1 MIVLTVSTSPLLD
14 KYPDPSLLNADIPWG
29 TVAAIGFGLAVILV
43 ILLVS
48 FVLTRLVPGD
58 PIVALVGDFPAP
70 PEFIEERRR
79 AFGLDQP
86 VYIQALIYFKNL
98 FLGDFGYSFVNR
110 LPVMELILRRAGN
123 TLLLVVPS
131 LAIGSVIAVML
142 ASLAIRRPGG
152 RLDTALTSLI
162 LFVDSIPIFW
172 VGQIFIIVFAV
183 QLGLFPVQGMFDIRS
198 SGSNVVLDLLWHWA
212 LPGSIVS
219 AFAMVSIARVARVS
233 MIEVS
238 RLDFITT
245 AGTNFSN
252 IADLKIDQANLGATG
267 TVAVS
272 VNVTSAATQAQVD
285 VTAIPAAVAGV
296 AATGTLTGAQDSSG
310 VVAAYGATAT
320 ASVRTGT
327 ESVTRP
333 RALRRERGV
342 FEVICSPQA
351 A

>member
-1 MIVLTVSTSPLLD
+1 MLSFIIRRLLTS
-14 KYPDPSLLNADIPWG
+14 IP
-29 TVAAIGFGLAVILV
+29 VILV

-86 VYIQALIYFKNL
+86 VYLQALIYFKNL

-245 AGTNFSN
+245 GMAKGLNKRRVFFRHIMPN
-252 IADLKIDQANLGATG
+252 AMIPVIAVIGYSFGQALTSSFMIE
-267 TVAVS
+267 AVFGWPGIGELFLRS
-272 VNVTSAATQAQVD
+272 VESRDYPVLQG
-285 VTAIPAAVAGV
+285 IF
-296 AATGTLTGAQDSSG
+296 LL
-310 VVAAYGATAT
+310 TAT
-320 ASVRTGT
+320 LVVLSNLISDVL
-327 ESVTRP
+327 SSLMDP
-333 RALRRERGV
+333 RIEYGR
-342 FEVICSPQA
+342 
-351 A
+351 

>member
-1 MIVLTVSTSPLLD
+1 VRSFIIRRLLTSIPVVL
-14 KYPDPSLLNADIPWG
+14 A
-29 TVAAIGFGLAVILV
+29 

-58 PIVALVGDFPAP
+58 PIVALVGDYPAP

-86 VYIQALIYFKNL
+86 VYVQALIYFKNL

-110 LPVMELILRRAGN
+110 LPVMNLILGRAAN

-131 LAIGSVIAVML
+131 LVIGSIIAVML

-172 VGQIFIIVFAV
+172 VGQVFIIVFAV

-219 AFAMVSIARVARVS
+219 TFAMVSIARVARVS

-245 AGTNFSN
+245 GMAKGLSKGRVFFRHIMPNAMIPV
-252 IADLKIDQANLGATG
+252 IAVIGYSFGQALTSSFMIE
-267 TVAVS
+267 AVFGWPGIGELFLRS
-272 VNVTSAATQAQVD
+272 VESRDYPVLQGIFLLAATLVVLSNLLSD
-285 VTAIPAAVAGV
+285 V
-296 AATGTLTGAQDSSG
+296 LSSLMDPRIE
-310 VVAAYGATAT
+310 YG
-320 ASVRTGT
+320 R
-327 ESVTRP
+327 
-333 RALRRERGV
+333 
-342 FEVICSPQA
+342 
-351 A
+351 